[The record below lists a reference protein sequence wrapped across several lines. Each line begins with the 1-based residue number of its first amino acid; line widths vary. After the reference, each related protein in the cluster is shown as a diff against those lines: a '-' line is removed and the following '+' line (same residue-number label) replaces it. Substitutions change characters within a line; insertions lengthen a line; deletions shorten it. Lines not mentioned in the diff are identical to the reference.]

1 MADGTDA
8 PAGSGPIGSPAS
20 DACRGWR
27 VIELGQGLAG
37 SMPGM
42 MLADNGADV
51 VKVEPPWGDWSRA
64 QSGWRMWNRGKRS
77 IVLDLRERNDRVV
90 AARLAEGADV
100 LIESFRPGVAD
111 RHGLGWSA
119 LRDRNPRLVYC
130 SISGFGPASSYGDLP
145 GYDGVVAAVSGH
157 MVGLDVLSGAVP
169 GQDRDGP
176 IYTAVPV
183 ASFAAAQL
191 ATQGVLAALLAR
203 EETGRGDHVT
213 TSLVQGLA
221 AILMRQ
227 EMARGGDP
235 DASSAAA
242 KRATPAMNAGI
253 ELCFMTALCQDGRYI
268 QMCARQDHHF
278 RAWLRALDLED
289 RLDDPRYVR
298 APMGVERVED
308 VAALESEIR
317 ARMKTRRRD
326 EWMEMFVE
334 LDVGADPFLTPD
346 EFLAHPQMVENGRVV
361 TVDDPEVGPCR
372 QVGPLALFAG
382 APPFSSRPAPRLG
395 QHTGQVLAE
404 LDEPG
409 KTALDRLWPDPAL
422 RPDHARR
429 PGPAHRPAYPL
440 AGVTILEV
448 AYFLAGPLAATV
460 LAEMGARVVKV
471 EPPGGEPSRRL
482 GLQAAKLFH
491 GKESIVLDL
500 KRSDG
505 MAALMKLVGRADVF
519 LHSFR
524 PGVAERLGID
534 PESLLARN
542 PSLVHVYAA
551 SYGSRG
557 PQAGRAAFHSTPN
570 ALVGSGILQAGS
582 GNAPVDDSY
591 PDPGSALGV
600 ATAVM
605 LGLHRRQRT
614 GAGQVVETTMLA
626 TTGYA
631 MSPHLVLY
639 GGAPEWRLPDKG
651 QHGVSALQRLYPCS
665 AGWVYVGC
673 RDERE
678 WRAVT
683 ATLERTEWCTDD
695 RFADAMRRDAHDEEL
710 ALALAATLA
719 SRSAEVWARRARA
732 HDAPLVAVS
741 AQPKEGWMEQ
751 EKLLIEADHPVFG
764 SYWRPPAKVG
774 FEGFAARLGPACAAG
789 EHSGSIL
796 AELGYDTEAIDGLA
810 ATGVTQAWRPPDAEF
825 ERRDLHQ

>member
-1 MADGTDA
+1 VTALADGTNTLA
-8 PAGSGPIGSPAS
+8 AHGQIESPGS
-20 DACRGWR
+20 DACRGLR
-27 VIELGQGLAG
+27 VVELGQGLAG

-42 MLADNGADV
+42 ILADNGASV
-51 VKVEPPWGDWSRA
+51 VKVEPPWGDWTRA
-64 QSGWRMWNRGKRS
+64 QSGSRMWNRGKRS
-77 IVLDLRERNDRVV
+77 VVLDLREPNDRDV
-90 AARLAEGADV
+90 AARLAERADV

-111 RHGLGWSA
+111 RFGLSWSA
-119 LRDRNPRLVYC
+119 LGDRNPRLVYC
-130 SISGFGPASSYGDLP
+130 SISGFGPASTYADLP
-145 GYDGVVAAVSGH
+145 GYEGVVAAVSGH

-169 GQDRDGP
+169 GQDRDAP

-203 EETGRGDHVT
+203 EETGQGDHVT

-227 EMARGGDP
+227 EMARGGDSE
-235 DASSAAA
+235 ASSAAWAA

-289 RLDDPRYVR
+289 RLDDPRYAR

-317 ARMKTRRRD
+317 ACMKTRPRD
-326 EWMEMFVE
+326 EWMRTFIE

-372 QVGPLALFAG
+372 QVGPLALFTG
-382 APPFSSRPAPRLG
+382 AQPFSSRPAPTLG
-395 QHTGQVLAE
+395 EHTHQVLAE
-404 LDEPG
+404 LEE
-409 KTALDRLWPDPAL
+409 TEATELDGLRPDPAP
-422 RPDHARR
+422 RTGA
-429 PGPAHRPAYPL
+429 AHRTAYPL
-440 AGVTILEV
+440 AGITILEV
-448 AYFLAGPLAATV
+448 AYFLAGPLAATL

-471 EPPGGEPSRRL
+471 EPPGGEPARRL
-482 GLQAAKLFH
+482 GLQATKLFH
-491 GKESIVLDL
+491 GKESVVLDL
-500 KRSDG
+500 KRPEG
-505 MAALMKLVGRADVF
+505 TAALMELVERADVF

-542 PSLVHVYAA
+542 PGLVYVYAA
-551 SYGSRG
+551 SYGSKG

-570 ALVGSGILQAGS
+570 ALVGSGILQAGR
-582 GNAPVDDSY
+582 GNRPVDDSY

-626 TTGYA
+626 TTGYT
-631 MSPHLVLY
+631 MSPHLVRY
-639 GGAPEWRLPDKG
+639 SGVPEWRLPDEG
-651 QHGVSALQRLYPCS
+651 QHGVSALQRLYQCS
-665 AGWVYVGC
+665 EGWVYVGC
-673 RDERE
+673 RSEPE
-678 WRAVT
+678 WRALT
-683 ATLERTEWCTDD
+683 ATLEGTEWCADG
-695 RFADAMRRDAHDEEL
+695 RFADGPSRDDHDDEL
-710 ALALAATLA
+710 AGALAATLA
-719 SRSAEVWARRARA
+719 TRSAEVWWRQARA

-741 AQPKEGWMEQ
+741 VLPKDGWMEQ
-751 EKLLIEADHPVFG
+751 EKLLIEADHPAFG
-764 SYWRPPAKVG
+764 NYWRPPAKVD
-774 FEGFAARLGPACAAG
+774 FERFPARLAPACAAG
-789 EHSGSIL
+789 EHSRSIL
-796 AELGYDTEAIDGLA
+796 AELGYDREAIDRLA
-810 ATGVTQAWRPPDAEF
+810 ATGVTQEWRPPESDPAP
-825 ERRDLHQ
+825 

>member
-1 MADGTDA
+1 M
-8 PAGSGPIGSPAS
+8 
-20 DACRGWR
+20 
-27 VIELGQGLAG
+27 ELGQGLAG

-42 MLADNGADV
+42 ILADNGAEV
-51 VKVEPPWGDWSRA
+51 VKVEPPWGDWSRT

-77 IVLDLRERNDRVV
+77 IVLDLREPSDRHV
-90 AARLAEGADV
+90 AARLADRADV
-100 LIESFRPGVAD
+100 FIESFRPGVAD
-111 RHGLGWSA
+111 RLGLGWSA

-130 SISGFGPASSYGDLP
+130 SISGFGPASAYADLS
-145 GYDGVVAAVSGH
+145 GYEGVVAAVCGH

-169 GQDRDGP
+169 GQDRDAP

-203 EETGRGDHVT
+203 EQTGRGDHVT

-235 DASSAAA
+235 DASSAASTA

-253 ELCFMTALCQDGRYI
+253 ELCFMTALCRDGRYI

-278 RAWLRALDLED
+278 RAWLRALDLEG
-289 RLDDPRYVR
+289 RLDDPRYAG
-298 APMGVERVED
+298 APMGVARLED

-317 ARMKTRRRD
+317 ARMKTRASD
-326 EWMEMFVE
+326 EWMRTFTE

-346 EFLAHPQMVENGRVV
+346 EFLAHPQMVDNGRVV
-361 TVDDPEVGPCR
+361 TVEDPEVGPCR
-372 QVGPLALFAG
+372 QVGPLARFAG
-382 APPFSSRPAPRLG
+382 AEAFSSRPAPTLG
-395 QHTGQVLAE
+395 QHTGQVRAE

-409 KTALDRLWPDPAL
+409 ATELDGL
-422 RPDHARR
+422 RPD
-429 PGPAHRPAYPL
+429 PTPTTGPDHRPAYPL
-440 AGVTILEV
+440 AGVTVLEL
-448 AYFLAGPLAATV
+448 AYFLAGPLAATL

-471 EPPGGEPSRRL
+471 EPPGGEPARRL

-491 GKESIVLDL
+491 GKESLVLDL
-500 KRSDG
+500 KRPDG
-505 MAALMKLVGRADVF
+505 MAALMELLERADVF

-534 PESLLARN
+534 PETLLARN
-542 PSLVHVYAA
+542 PGLVYVYAA
-551 SYGSRG
+551 SYGSKG
-557 PQAGRAAFHSTPN
+557 PEAGRAAFHSTPN

-582 GNAPVDDSY
+582 GNPPVDDSY

-600 ATAVM
+600 ATAVL

-614 GAGQVVETTMLA
+614 GSGQVVETTMLA

-631 MSPHLVLY
+631 MSPHLVRY
-639 GGAPEWRLPDKG
+639 AGAPEWRLPDKG

-665 AGWVYVGC
+665 EGWVYIGC
-673 RDERE
+673 RRQAE
-678 WRAVT
+678 WRALT
-683 ATLERTEWCTDD
+683 AALERTEWCTNG
-695 RFADAMRRDAHDEEL
+695 RFADARSRDDHDDEL
-710 ALALAATLA
+710 AGALAATLS
-719 SRSAEVWARRARA
+719 SRPAEAWARRARA

-741 AQPKEGWMEQ
+741 DLPKDGWMEQ

-774 FEGFAARLGPACAAG
+774 FEGFPARLAPACAAG
-789 EHSGSIL
+789 EHSRSIL
-796 AELGYDTEAIDGLA
+796 AELGYDPEAIDRLA
-810 ATGVTQAWRPPDAEF
+810 ATGVTQAWRPPETEPGPF
-825 ERRDLHQ
+825 ERRDLHP